1 MDIAAFSLCF
11 ISTVVSVGATEDVS
25 VFKNWFQ
32 RWPPTACHKLGW
44 RDLRFSRR
52 WRFKSWSSGL
62 WCHVVMW

>member
-32 RWPPTACHKLGW
+32 RCTPTACHKLGW

-52 WRFKSWSSGL
+52 
-62 WCHVVMW
+62 